1 MSWSPLYCYS
11 IKTEEAFYKNE
22 NVGQKANLAFFIFA
36 EFGHFG
42 SKYGSNGRRSRVSTY
57 HDNLDWKIFIS
68 DKIEFCSTFQT
79 LFNFVNYNLKKSSL
93 YQNKNSLFSP
103 NCEFFKSKL

>member
-11 IKTEEAFYKNE
+11 IKKEEAFYKNE

-68 DKIEFCSTFQT
+68 GKIEFCSTFSNIIQ
-79 LFNFVNYNLKKSSL
+79 L
-93 YQNKNSLFSP
+93 
-103 NCEFFKSKL
+103 CKLQL

>member
-11 IKTEEAFYKNE
+11 IKKEEAFYKNE
-22 NVGQKANLAFFIFA
+22 NVGHKANLAIFIFA

-57 HDNLDWKIFIS
+57 HDNLDWKIFNLWQDRI
-68 DKIEFCSTFQT
+68 
-79 LFNFVNYNLKKSSL
+79 LFH
-93 YQNKNSLFSP
+93 FS
-103 NCEFFKSKL
+103 NIIQLCKLQL